1 MLKKFLF
8 HIVSIFMIIFI
19 GPLVFLMLTPTGI
32 LIVLG
37 ISALNKFE
45 IVVILYFIIMIVALG
60 FYIRF
65 FKSKN
70 YKEIFKDDIIKKE
83 KYSDKNIKEKII
95 VWLEEI
101 KKKKSQKENSIGK
114 IINKIFNVLLNCFG
128 LLVGSVIL
136 ITGGALIVGVGYWF
150 LKFLFIIGLF
160 ILGIIGGIL
169 YLFISFFPWSLIA
182 LFFL

>member
-128 LLVGSVIL
+128 LLVGLVIL
-136 ITGGALIVGVGYWF
+136 ITGGALVVGVGYWF
-150 LKFLFIIGLF
+150 LKILFIIGLF